1 MTDIVYEHPLNE
13 QARVYLRLDALLN
26 QVTVARN
33 QADMPYIS
41 LFRGLFDLQEILEQV
56 QVKADLA
63 KDLDKQRQRLR
74 SLMDIP
80 HVDQAML
87 QQILNELDGSH
98 KAILSSPRLGQ
109 HLREDKFLSGIRQR
123 FSLPG
128 GSCSFDVPSLHHWLH
143 CPAEQQQ
150 ADISRWLSP
159 LASLQTALALWLRI
173 QRESSPF
180 LAQTARNGFYQQ
192 DSDNGSMIRLGLSP
206 EFGVYPL
213 ISGHRS
219 RFAIRFI
226 PFTEGKEIPE
236 NLPFRIAV
244 C

>member
-33 QADMPYIS
+33 QAEMPYIS

-87 QQILNELDGSH
+87 KQILAELDACH
-98 KAILSSPRLGQ
+98 KAYSP
-109 HLREDKFLSGIRQR
+109 
-123 FSLPG
+123 LPG
-128 GSCSFDVPSLHHWLH
+128 LVSTCGKINSCREYGNASP
-143 CPAEQQQ
+143 CPAAVAVSMYPACTIGFIARQ
-150 ADISRWLSP
+150 
-159 LASLQTALALWLRI
+159 
-173 QRESSPF
+173 SSNRP
-180 LAQTARNGFYQQ
+180 
-192 DSDNGSMIRLGLSP
+192 I
-206 EFGVYPL
+206 YPAGCHL
-213 ISGHRS
+213 
-219 RFAIRFI
+219 
-226 PFTEGKEIPE
+226 
-236 NLPFRIAV
+236 
-244 C
+244 